1 MSDIKEKDITTTV
14 GGEESLLVKEAEKLT
29 DTELT
34 YETDENKSSK
44 EVTNHFISHSED
56 FL

>member
-34 YETDENKSSK
+34 
-44 EVTNHFISHSED
+44 
-56 FL
+56 